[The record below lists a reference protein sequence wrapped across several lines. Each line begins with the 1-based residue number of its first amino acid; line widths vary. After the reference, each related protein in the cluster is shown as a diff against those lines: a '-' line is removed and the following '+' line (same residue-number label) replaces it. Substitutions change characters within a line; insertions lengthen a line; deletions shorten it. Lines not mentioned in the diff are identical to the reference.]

1 VGFSLLGSACRQ
13 EMHDQPRL
21 EPYAA
26 SAFFADGA
34 AMRPL
39 PEGVVP
45 AGSTDDELF
54 RTGMEGEVLT
64 SRFPLPVDRA
74 LLERGRERYD
84 IHCAVCH
91 GCTGGGDG
99 IVVQRGFPAPPS
111 LHSARL
117 REAPVGHFIDV
128 MTNGYGA
135 MYPARARVAPQDRWA
150 IAAYLRVL
158 QVSRRA
164 ALSEV
169 PPEERRRLEDES

>member
-1 VGFSLLGSACRQ
+1 
-13 EMHDQPRL
+13 MHDQARL
-21 EPYAA
+21 ESYAA
-26 SAFFADGA
+26 SDFFADGA

-45 AGSTDDELF
+45 AGSAEDEHF
-54 RTGMEGEVLT
+54 ATGMEGDVLT
-64 SRFPLPVDRA
+64 NRFPLAVDRA

-91 GCTGGGDG
+91 GYTGGGDG

-128 MTNGYGA
+128 MTNGYGV
-135 MYPARARVAPQDRWA
+135 MYPVRARVVPRDRWA
-150 IAAYLRVL
+150 IAAYLRAL
-158 QVSRRA
+158 QASRRA
-164 ALSEV
+164 TLDEV
-169 PPEERRRLEDES
+169 PPEERKRLEDES